1 MIQDLREKKKKLK
14 AKIEKLQESFSKE
27 VEDLKSKQ
35 RLAIEWLSTNTLE
48 GINIRIQEAEER
60 ISKMEDRLV
69 EITDVGQNK
78 EKKNEKS
85 EDSLKD
91 LIWIQLEILILS
103 EVRKRKTN
111 TICFHL
117 YVESKLWLKWTYLQN
132 RNRLIKNRHLV
143 SWGVGRTGM
152 DKEFGIGRC
161 NSYIY
166 NA

>member
-1 MIQDLREKKKKLK
+1 M
-14 AKIEKLQESFSKE
+14 
-27 VEDLKSKQ
+27 
-35 RLAIEWLSTNTLE
+35 TNTLE

-117 YVESKLWLKWTYLQN
+117 YVESKLWL
-132 RNRLIKNRHLV
+132 R
-143 SWGVGRTGM
+143 
-152 DKEFGIGRC
+152 
-161 NSYIY
+161 
-166 NA
+166 

>member
-1 MIQDLREKKKKLK
+1 
-14 AKIEKLQESFSKE
+14 
-27 VEDLKSKQ
+27 
-35 RLAIEWLSTNTLE
+35 
-48 GINIRIQEAEER
+48 
-60 ISKMEDRLV
+60 MEDRLV

-117 YVESKLWLKWTYLQN
+117 YVESKLWLK
-132 RNRLIKNRHLV
+132 
-143 SWGVGRTGM
+143 
-152 DKEFGIGRC
+152 
-161 NSYIY
+161 
-166 NA
+166 